1 MTLTNTQETQH
12 TDMHSVGHTAPRAA
26 RLQHCSQT
34 PLSESGR
41 QCHIQPDR
49 SCAAPMFEVVSSWE
63 CVPLP
68 EPEPDEPVRF
78 VCVFVASFSKVV
90 MMSVA
95 KQTHGSCES
104 RYSAWVAHSAHA
116 TDFVSSGFPAPIGA
130 ATTIE
135 TTRAAAARRS
145 MVGELGR
152 FSVRAES
159 CTF

>member
-1 MTLTNTQETQH
+1 MSMRTGLSTSQLRH
-12 TDMHSVGHTAPRAA
+12 KA
-26 RLQHCSQT
+26 QHCSQT

-78 VCVFVASFSKVV
+78 VWVFVASFSKVV

-95 KQTHGSCES
+95 KQTHGSWES

-130 ATTIE
+130 PVVTPSSV
-135 TTRAAAARRS
+135 AAIARRRNIARR
-145 MVGELGR
+145 LG
-152 FSVRAES
+152 F
-159 CTF
+159 

>member
-78 VCVFVASFSKVV
+78 VCVLVASFSKVV

-104 RYSAWVAHSAHA
+104 RYSAWVAHSEQA
-116 TDFVSSGFPAPIGA
+116 TAFVSSGFPAPIGA
-130 ATTIE
+130 PVTTPRSATATAK
-135 TTRAAAARRS
+135 TRNIAER
-145 MVGELGR
+145 LGL
-152 FSVRAES
+152 
-159 CTF
+159 